1 MIWRKLMYTD
11 VLLSSLNVFF
21 NSHQMLIQ
29 ELKSFNLSSVG
40 TVFKHQILTSKEAT
54 RTELKKKL

>member
-1 MIWRKLMYTD
+1 MYTN

-40 TVFKHQILTSKEAT
+40 TVFKHQILTSKEAP